1 MEKPSSFA
9 KVVKDMLG
17 DVLRSFPECE
27 EGLTPELRHI
37 LTEDEA
43 DGPNVTVVREHCRKV
58 LPPIFFDVLYEN
70 AEVFSKEGVDC
81 NFLPGIDFASLWKEN
96 ISDSTRK
103 TIWKYLQLL
112 LFSSVEDVNDKSSF
126 GEAASL
132 FNAISED
139 EFKSKLEETLEGM
152 KGLFTNDGDGPKD
165 MPNATNIQD
174 HVNKMMGGKLGSLAR
189 EIAEETLKEMDIDG
203 KTKDPRKL
211 QEVFGT
217 LMKNPM
223 KLMKMISTV
232 GEKLD
237 ERIKSGELKESEML
251 EEATELMRNVDNMP
265 GMEHV
270 KDMMRKMGMA
280 GLSKAQMD
288 DAMARLKQK
297 GGPARTR
304 DRLRAKLAQRNQAA
318 AGGEG
323 IPREEGVPREEG
335 GGPKI
340 NRKKKKKRKKPK
352 NKAKDKAA

>member
-17 DVLRSFPECE
+17 DILRSFPECE
-27 EGLTPELRHI
+27 EGLTSELRHI

-43 DGPNVTVVREHCRKV
+43 DEANVTVVREHCGRV
-58 LPPIFFDVLYEN
+58 LPPVFFDILYEN
-70 AEVFSKEGVDC
+70 PEVFSKEGADC
-81 NFLPGIDFASLWKEN
+81 YFLPGIDFATLWKEN
-96 ISDSTRK
+96 ISDNTRK

-152 KGLFTNDGDGPKD
+152 KGLFASDGDRPGD
-165 MPNATNIQD
+165 MPDAANIQE
-174 HVNKMMGGKLGSLAR
+174 HVKKMMGGKLGSLAR
-189 EIAEETLKEMDIDG
+189 EIAEETLKDMDIDG

-217 LMKNPM
+217 LLKNPM

-270 KDMMRKMGMA
+270 KDMMRKMGMG

-297 GGPARTR
+297 GGPARAR
-304 DRLRAKLAQRNQAA
+304 DRLRAKLARRNQGNA
-318 AGGEG
+318 AGAQVPSEEGEG
-323 IPREEGVPREEG
+323 
-335 GGPKI
+335 PKV
-340 NRKKKKKRKKPK
+340 NKKKKKKRKKPK
-352 NKAKDKAA
+352 NKAKDKVA